1 MFDLDDTLYA
11 FDGGA
16 APNADALR
24 ALAAVAAPALGVSED
39 AFLAEVAASLRAQKE
54 RVGPDSPGYHSRAAR
69 YARILEAHGLPL
81 RLSLEWTE
89 RYWRE
94 LFARIRP
101 APGAADVLRACR
113 ARGLR
118 VGVGTDMSAIEQF
131 RKLETLG
138 LLDLVDFVAT
148 SEEAGVEKPHPAFFD
163 LVVEKAGCAPGEI
176 LFVGDNL
183 RKDVLGSTAAGLR
196 GVWLQPDA
204 SARAEHPEVAV
215 VASLPDLLRALSP
228 APDSSETGNLDPTHR
243 TR

>member
-1 MFDLDDTLYA
+1 MNTPSTNLFSGVRTVVFDLDDTLYA

-81 RLSLEWTE
+81 RLSLEWTDL
-89 RYWRE
+89 YWKE

-101 APGAADVLRACR
+101 APGAADILRACR

-118 VGVGTDMSAIEQF
+118 VGIGTDMTAVEQF
-131 RKLETLG
+131 RKLDTLG

-148 SEEAGVEKPHPAFFD
+148 SEEAGAEKPDPALFA
-163 LVVEKAGCAPGEI
+163 LVAEKARCAPDEI
-176 LFVGDNL
+176 LFAGDNL
-183 RKDVLGSTAAGLR
+183 RKDALGAAAAGMR
-196 GVWLQPDA
+196 GLWLQADSA
-204 SARAEHPEVAV
+204 ARAERPDVPSA
-215 VASLPDLLRALSP
+215 ASLPEILAALQP
-228 APDSSETGNLDPTHR
+228 L
-243 TR
+243 

>member
-1 MFDLDDTLYA
+1 MTRAVVFDLDDTLYA

-16 APNADALR
+16 APNAAALR

-39 AFLAEVAASLRAQKE
+39 AFLAEVAASLRAQIA
-54 RVGPDSPGYHSRAAR
+54 RTGPDNPGYHSRAAR
-69 YARILEAHGLPL
+69 FARLLEARGLPL

-94 LFARIRP
+94 LFARIEP
-101 APGAADVLRACR
+101 APGAADLLRTLR

-118 VGVGTDMSAIEQF
+118 VGVGTDMTAVEQF

-148 SEEAGVEKPHPAFFD
+148 SEEAGVEKPNPGFFD
-163 LVVEKAGCAPGEI
+163 LVAEKARCAPGQI

-183 RKDVLGSTAAGLR
+183 RKDALGACAAGLR

-204 SARAEHPEVAV
+204 AARAGHSEVES
-215 VASLPDLLRALSP
+215 VASLPEIPRLLPP
-228 APDSSETGNLDPTHR
+228 APGRPEPR
-243 TR
+243 P

>member
-1 MFDLDDTLYA
+1 MLFSGIKTVVFDLDDTLYA

-16 APNADALR
+16 APNAAALR
-24 ALAAVAAPALGVSED
+24 ALADFAAPKVGVAPD

-69 YARILEAHGLPL
+69 FARLLEARGLPL

-94 LFARIRP
+94 LFARIEP
-101 APGAADVLRACR
+101 APGAADLLRTLR

-204 SARAEHPEVAV
+204 AAREAHPEIAS
-215 VASLPDLLRALSP
+215 VASLPDLLAL
-228 APDSSETGNLDPTHR
+228 LLR
-243 TR
+243 

>member
-1 MFDLDDTLYA
+1 MNTASSNLFSGVRTVVFDLDDTLYA

-24 ALAAVAAPALGVSED
+24 ALAAVAAPALG
-39 AFLAEVAASLRAQKE
+39 FLAEVAASLRAQKE

-118 VGVGTDMSAIEQF
+118 VGIGTDMSAIEQF

-196 GVWLQPDA
+196 AVWLQPDA
-204 SARAEHPEVAV
+204 AMREAHPDVPSVE
-215 VASLPDLLRALSP
+215 SLPGLLALLS
-228 APDSSETGNLDPTHR
+228 R
-243 TR
+243 

>member
-1 MFDLDDTLYA
+1 MDTDPSSLFSGIKTAVFDLDDTLYA

-16 APNADALR
+16 APNAAALR
-24 ALAAVAAPALGVSED
+24 ALADFAAPKVGVAPD

-118 VGVGTDMSAIEQF
+118 VGVGTDMTAIEQF
-131 RKLETLG
+131 RKLDAIG
-138 LLDLVDFVAT
+138 LLDLVDFIAA
-148 SEEAGVEKPHPAFFD
+148 SEEAGVEKPHPGFFD
-163 LVVEKAGCAPGEI
+163 LVVEKARCAPGEI

-183 RKDVLGSTAAGLR
+183 RKDALGASAAGMR
-196 GVWLQPDA
+196 GVWLQPDPA
-204 SARAEHPEVAV
+204 AREAHPEVAS
-215 VASLPDLLRALSP
+215 VASLPDLLALLP
-228 APDSSETGNLDPTHR
+228 R
-243 TR
+243 